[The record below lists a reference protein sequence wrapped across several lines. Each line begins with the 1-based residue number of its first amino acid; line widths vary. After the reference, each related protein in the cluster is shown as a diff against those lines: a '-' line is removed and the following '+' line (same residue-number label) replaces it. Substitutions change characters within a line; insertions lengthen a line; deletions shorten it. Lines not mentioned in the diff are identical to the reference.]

1 MPKVQIHVP
10 FQEKDAKELSK
21 TAKLLK
27 VKVAEIIRQRV
38 LTTHKP
44 VSDRERY
51 AYCVE
56 QAARAVPGIPRAQLE
71 QIVGTTIVALH
82 HN

>member
-1 MPKVQIHVP
+1 MPKVQFHVL
-10 FQEKDAKELSK
+10 FKEKDAKELSK
-21 TAKLLK
+21 TAELLK
-27 VKVAEIIRQRV
+27 VKVAEVIKQRA

>member
-1 MPKVQIHVP
+1 MAKVELRVP
-10 FQEKDAKELSK
+10 FQEKDVQELSK
-21 TAKLLK
+21 AAKLLK
-27 VKVAEIIRQRV
+27 VKMSEVIRQRV
-38 LTTHKP
+38 LTSHRP